1 VIVVVGQPRFRESES
16 GPVVDGMPARI
27 ALAASAR
34 GRPVQLVG
42 KAGED
47 PEGDAVVHALALG
60 GVGHVALLREAGRP
74 TPRVNLGDADAL
86 EAAETLEATEALT
99 ASVADDDDVADP
111 NAAIL
116 AAADDGAALEAADVD
131 LALRYLTDCSVLVLA
146 DPAAADLVRVV
157 VAAAGWAEAALV
169 VVSPAGGTVPAGLPA
184 DAIVFEA
191 PETDPDGVFAAMIGT
206 FAAALDAG
214 VDPGDAF
221 RSSLDSGGWTP
232 APSGSAGE
240 PADD

>member
-16 GPVVDGMPARI
+16 GAGVDGMPARI

-34 GRPVQLVG
+34 GRSVQLVG

-74 TPRVNLGDADAL
+74 TPRVLPGDADAL
-86 EAAETLEATEALT
+86 EAAETLEAAESLT
-99 ASVADDDDVADP
+99 ASVEAGAAPDP
-111 NAAIL
+111 AATIL

-146 DPAAADLVRVV
+146 EPAAADLVRVV

-169 VVSPAGGTVPAGLPA
+169 VVSPAGGAVPAGLPA

-191 PETDPDGVFAAMIGT
+191 PDADPDGVFAAMIGE

-221 RSSLDSGGWTP
+221 RSSLDAGGWTP
-232 APSGSAGE
+232 AAPAS
-240 PADD
+240 ADD

>member
-1 VIVVVGQPRFRESES
+1 VIVVVGQPIFRESEA
-16 GPVVDGMPARI
+16 GAEVDGLPARI

-34 GRPVQLVG
+34 GRQVELVG

-47 PEGDAVVHALALG
+47 AAGDAVVHALARG

-74 TPRVNLGDADAL
+74 TPRAIAVDTDAL
-86 EAAETLEATEALT
+86 EAAESEGAPTAFVEAGAEPRALEAT
-99 ASVADDDDVADP
+99 P
-111 NAAIL
+111 
-116 AAADDGAALEAADVD
+116 AAADTDATLEAADVD

-146 DPAAADLVRVV
+146 DPAAADLVHVV
-157 VAAAGWAEAALV
+157 VAAAGWADAALIV
-169 VVSPAGGTVPAGLPA
+169 VNPAGGMLPEGLPG

-191 PETDPDGVFAAMIGT
+191 PQADPDAVFATMIGE

-214 VDPGDAF
+214 ADPGDAF

-232 APSGSAGE
+232 APVEQGG
-240 PADD
+240 D